1 MTLGSSI
8 VLLVLVV
15 AAIGLAG
22 FVRLALKA
30 PRRKK
35 EVRRNEVSISALADP
50 PTITHYGHA

>member
-8 VLLVLVV
+8 LVLLIAL
-15 AAIGLAG
+15 AAIA
-22 FVRLALKA
+22 FVGCIWLALKA

-35 EVRRNEVSISALADP
+35 EIRRPPLGASLADP